1 MKNLT
6 RNFGALMLAPL
17 LALAPAAA
25 LTAPAKAEYPERP
38 IVLYI
43 SYGAGGATDYQ
54 ARDVTAPA
62 ARKSAKGGIGAA
74 INIVNKP
81 GAGGRRGWNEF
92 VNTAKADG
100 YELAAYN
107 VPHFIAQSIGD
118 KKKPSYNRGNLE
130 PIANWG
136 ADPAVLIVSKESEFK
151 TLKDLV
157 DFARANPG
165 KLTANGAGTLTGH
178 HIAFLQFQKAAGIKM
193 AYVPDPKGGANALAQ
208 VKGGHVK
215 AGFNNLSDAFRS
227 KDELRILAVA
237 ASARNTDFL
246 PDVPTFAEQGFGA
259 VDDSSV
265 NFRGVMAPKGTPNAV
280 LEQLSK
286 DLVAMFSSGR
296 VKKKMKLAGAPLRVM
311 NRAEV
316 QKMWA
321 QREKDLKALLSDL

>member
-1 MKNLT
+1 MHKSIRT
-6 RNFGALMLAPL
+6 FASAALLPL
-17 LALAPAAA
+17 LAFAPHAHADGHA
-25 LTAPAKAEYPERP
+25 YPERP
-38 IVLYI
+38 VVLYI

-62 ARKSAKGGIGAA
+62 ARESGKGGIGAA
-74 INIVNKP
+74 VNIVNKP

-92 VNTAKADG
+92 VNTAKNDG

-118 KKKPSYNRGNLE
+118 KKKPAYNTGNLE
-130 PIANWG
+130 PVANWG
-136 ADPAVLIVSKESEFK
+136 ADPAVLIVSKDSEFK
-151 TLKDLV
+151 TLADLV
-157 DFARANPG
+157 KYAKDNPG

-246 PDVPTFAEQGFGA
+246 PDTPTFAEQGFRA

-265 NFRGVMAPKGTPNAV
+265 NFRGIMAPKGTPDKI
-280 LEQLSK
+280 LRQLSK
-286 DLVAMFSSGR
+286 DLTAMFSSGR
-296 VKKKMKLAGAPLRVM
+296 VKRKMKLAGAPLRVM
-311 NRAEV
+311 NRDEV
-316 QKMWA
+316 LAMWA
-321 QREKDLKALLSDL
+321 QREKDLKALLADL

>member
-1 MKNLT
+1 MKKSFRNVCATLLT
-6 RNFGALMLAPL
+6 PL
-17 LALAPAAA
+17 LAFAPLAIALPAN
-25 LTAPAKAEYPERP
+25 AEYPERP
-38 IVLYI
+38 ILLYI

-62 ARKSAKGGIGAA
+62 SRESGKGGIGAA
-74 INIVNKP
+74 VNIVNKP

-92 VNTAKADG
+92 ANTAKPDG

-118 KKKPSYNRGNLE
+118 KKKPSYHTGNLE
-130 PIANWG
+130 PVANWG
-136 ADPAVLIVSKESEFK
+136 ADPAVLIVAKDSPFR
-151 TLKDLV
+151 TLADLV
-157 DFARANPG
+157 SYARNNPG

-246 PDVPTFAEQGFGA
+246 PDVATFAEQGFAA

-265 NFRGVMAPKGTPNAV
+265 NFRGVMAPKGTPDAI
-280 LEQLSK
+280 LQQLSA
-286 DLVAMFSSGR
+286 DMTAMFSSGR
-296 VKKKMKLAGAPLRVM
+296 VKRKMKLAGAPLRVM
-311 NRAEV
+311 TRAEV

-321 QREKDLKALLSDL
+321 QRERDLRALLADL

>member
-1 MKNLT
+1 MKNPF
-6 RNFGALMLAPL
+6 RIINALLAPL
-17 LALAPAAA
+17 LAFAPLALPASADGHA
-25 LTAPAKAEYPERP
+25 YPEKP
-38 IVLYI
+38 VLLYI

-62 ARKSAKGGIGAA
+62 ARESGKGGIGAA
-74 INIVNKP
+74 VNIVNKP

-92 VNTAKADG
+92 VNTAKPDG

-118 KKKPSYNRGNLE
+118 KKTPAYNTGNLE
-130 PIANWG
+130 PVANWG
-136 ADPAVLIVSKESEFK
+136 ADPAVLIVAKDSPFR
-151 TLKDLV
+151 TLADLV
-157 DFARANPG
+157 NYARENPG

-237 ASARNTDFL
+237 ATSRNGDFL
-246 PDVPTFAEQGFGA
+246 PDVPTFAEQGYGA

-265 NFRGVMAPKGTPNAV
+265 NFRGVMAPAGTPPAV
-280 LEQLSK
+280 LEQLSA
-286 DLVAMFSSGR
+286 DMTAMFSSGR
-296 VKKKMKLAGAPLRVM
+296 VKRKMKLAGAPLRVM
-311 NRAEV
+311 TRAEV
-316 QKMWA
+316 QAMWA
-321 QREKDLKALLSDL
+321 QRERDLRALLADL

>member
-1 MKNLT
+1 MKKSFRNVCATLLT
-6 RNFGALMLAPL
+6 PL
-17 LALAPAAA
+17 LAFAPLAIALPAN
-25 LTAPAKAEYPERP
+25 AEYPERP
-38 IVLYI
+38 ILLYI

-62 ARKSAKGGIGAA
+62 SRESGKGGIGAA
-74 INIVNKP
+74 VNIVNKP

-92 VNTAKADG
+92 ANTAKPDG

-118 KKKPSYNRGNLE
+118 KKKPSYHTGNLE
-130 PIANWG
+130 PVANWG
-136 ADPAVLIVSKESEFK
+136 ADPAVLIVAKDSPFR
-151 TLKDLV
+151 TLADLV
-157 DFARANPG
+157 SYARNNPG

-246 PDVPTFAEQGFGA
+246 PDIATFAEQGFAA

-265 NFRGVMAPKGTPNAV
+265 NFRGVMAPKGTPDAI
-280 LEQLSK
+280 LQQLSA
-286 DLVAMFSSGR
+286 DMTAMFSSGR
-296 VKKKMKLAGAPLRVM
+296 VKRKMKLAGAPLRVM
-311 NRAEV
+311 TRAEV

-321 QREKDLKALLSDL
+321 QRERDLRALLADL